1 MSRQYTHNGHTRRV
15 IRPDLTDEEV
25 AASVGKL
32 MRGEIDHDG
41 VCCMARDRILCLT
54 QENAK
59 LQDQIKLLQDAI
71 VKSVSWCD
79 RAEHQRE
86 QMGPVLRDYL
96 CHARNA
102 ALEGLEAVPIK
113 TPASP

>member
-1 MSRQYTHNGHTRRV
+1 MSKHAPQ
-15 IRPDLTDEEV
+15 
-25 AASVGKL
+25 L

-59 LQDQIKLLQDAI
+59 LQDQLKLLQNAI

-79 RAEHQRE
+79 RAEHERQ
-86 QMGPVLRDYL
+86 QSGPVLRDYL

-102 ALEGLEAVPIK
+102 ALDGLAAAPLK
-113 TPASP
+113 TPASS